1 MRIDH
6 VIYGVRDL
14 SDAQGWFAQRFGLVA
29 TPGGSHPEMG
39 TANALIPVG
48 PGQYI
53 ELMAVTEE
61 QVDHPLPK
69 FVAAMIAAG
78 DRPIGVCLR
87 PDDLDRIA
95 ARLEVPTVEMHRA
108 TPDGGQIRWRVAGL
122 EGALGPKRL
131 PFFIDWGSQTE
142 FLDAENAA
150 AEPDGA
156 IISVE
161 IGGDADVLRDWIGA
175 DLPEVVAVGGT
186 PGVSTVRIRR
196 GHEQLVL
203 GPR

>member
-14 SDAQGWFAQRFGLVA
+14 PDAQGWFAEEFGLVA
-29 TPGGSHPEMG
+29 TPGGSHPQMG

-53 ELMAVTEE
+53 ELMAVTE
-61 QVDHPLPK
+61 QVDHPLRK
-69 FVAAMIAAG
+69 FVTAMVAAG

-87 PDDLDRIA
+87 PDDLDQVATRLGLA
-95 ARLEVPTVEMHRA
+95 AIDMHRA
-108 TPDGGQIRWRVAGL
+108 TPDGRQIDWRIIGM
-122 EGALGPKRL
+122 EGALGPHRL
-131 PFFIDWGSQTE
+131 PFFIDWGPHAAE
-142 FLDAENAA
+142 LDAQNAA
-150 AEPDGA
+150 PAPDGA

-161 IGGDADVLRDWIGA
+161 VGGDPDALRDWVGA
-175 DLPEVVAVGGT
+175 DLPEVVPVDGP
-186 PGVSTVRIRR
+186 PGVSAVRIRR